1 MEGIADASGRV
12 FRPVSAVRGKRLSPV
27 RKRVRWA
34 DEERMQ
40 RPAIIAVII
49 LNALFLLMGVLG
61 RWGLWTEAVVQ
72 SQGAAAPARP
82 MHEIRGAAPVGRAGP
97 HDARRQWPAVAR
109 RQEPAAPSAGNGSAP
124 LLPLQTFEVDVPL
137 LGPNGSV
144 VGAGTPAGFQGIE
157 TTGTATANNGTTA
170 GCQVTLAVNTFAS
183 SFGSPFVGNYT
194 PPSCVGDSNTVVMNL
209 TVTSQGRQFDRLSIM

>member
-1 MEGIADASGRV
+1 MEQNAAASGRI
-12 FRPVSAVRGKRLSPV
+12 FRPVSAVRSKRLSPV

-40 RPAIIAVII
+40 RPAIIAVIV

-61 RWGLWTEAVVQ
+61 RWGLWTEAVTQ
-72 SQGAAAPARP
+72 AQGAPTRP
-82 MHEIRGAAPVGRAGP
+82 GHEIRDVAAVGRAGP
-97 HDARRQWPAVAR
+97 HDARRQWPALAR
-109 RQEPAAPSAGNGSAP
+109 RQEPAPSAGNGST

-144 VGAGTPAGFQGIE
+144 VGAGTPAGFSGIE
-157 TTGTATANNGTTA
+157 TAVTATNGTAA

-183 SFGSPFVGNYT
+183 SFGSPLVADYT
-194 PPSCVGDSNTVVMNL
+194 PPSCLGNSNTVVMNL